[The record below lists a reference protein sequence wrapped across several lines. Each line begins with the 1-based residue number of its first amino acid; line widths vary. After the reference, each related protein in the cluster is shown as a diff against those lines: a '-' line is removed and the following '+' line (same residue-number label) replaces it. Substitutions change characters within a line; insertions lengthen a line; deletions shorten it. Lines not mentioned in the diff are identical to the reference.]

1 MVYGDFCKE
10 GDFVDIKPVMLI
22 VDDVE
27 INRVVL
33 SQFFQQ
39 EYAIVEA
46 ANGRDALNIIETQP
60 VHVVLV
66 DLAMP
71 EMDGFEVLAAVK
83 RNSQYA
89 QIPVIAM
96 TEGRDDYGEARAIEM
111 GAADFIVKPY
121 NPTIVRRRVKNVMA
135 LQENE
140 WRRAEQAAKDQQLIE
155 MHRCVDMDALTGI
168 YNRETFYRR
177 AAEMLKENSGTAYDM
192 IFFDISGFK
201 AVNDLF
207 CMGAGN
213 LVLQTAAAYFRALAG
228 EDGLCSR
235 MEADHFILCLPK
247 ARVDMDAIMDGL
259 DSIIQSL
266 GNSHAIMFY
275 AGVYPVD
282 DPFLPVEQMCD
293 RARMALG
300 YIKGSHVARYACYNS
315 GMSDL
320 LAEEQMM
327 VRNMDFALQERQFC
341 IYLQPVYNL
350 RTNAVA
356 SAEALVRW
364 NHPRHGLILPNRF
377 IPVFERNGFIAR
389 LDRFVWEEACRFL
402 QEQKNSGRQ
411 VIPVSVN
418 VSRLDFY
425 NLDLLDFLLGL
436 MKKYGLETWMLKLE
450 LMERAYT
457 DNPFRL
463 NEVVRAFRA
472 KGFSVA
478 MDNFGSGLSSLSM
491 LKNLP
496 VDMLKIDMA
505 FGHEAEKS
513 ERAGIV
519 LKSLVS
525 MAKKLGMDV
534 AAEGVETKAQADY
547 LAGIGCDMV
556 QGYYYSH
563 PLPEAEFEKLL
574 MCRR

>member
-1 MVYGDFCKE
+1 MDM
-10 GDFVDIKPVMLI
+10 KPVMLI

-39 EYAIVEA
+39 EYTIREA
-46 ANGRDALNIIETQP
+46 VNGRDALKILAAQP
-60 VHVVLV
+60 VCVVLV

-71 EMDGFEVLAAVK
+71 EMDGFEVLAAIK

-96 TEGRDDYGEARAIEM
+96 TECRDDYGEARAIEM

-121 NPTIVRRRVKNVMA
+121 NPTIVRRRVKNVVA

-140 WRRAEQAAKDQQLIE
+140 WRRAEQAARDQQLIE
-155 MHRCVDMDALTGI
+155 MHRCVDMDALTGV
-168 YNRETFYRR
+168 YNRETFYRK
-177 AAEMLKENSGTAYDM
+177 AADMLQKNKTAYDI

-207 CMGAGN
+207 CMDAGN
-213 LVLQTAAAYFRALAG
+213 LVLQTAAAYFRALAA
-228 EDGLCSR
+228 EDGLCGR

-247 ARVDMDAIMDGL
+247 ERVDMDTIMDGL
-259 DSIIQSL
+259 DTIIKSL
-266 GNSHAIMFY
+266 GNSQTVLFY

-282 DPFLPVEQMCD
+282 NVFLPIDQMCS
-293 RARMALG
+293 RARMALNHV
-300 YIKGSHVARYACYNS
+300 KGSHVARYASYTS
-315 GMSDL
+315 GMNDL
-320 LAEEQMM
+320 MAEEQMI
-327 VRNMDFALQERQFC
+327 VRDMDFALQERQFC

-350 RTNAVA
+350 RTQAIV

-364 NHPRHGLILPNRF
+364 NHPRYGMILPNRF
-377 IPVFERNGFIAR
+377 ISVFERNGFISR

-402 QEQKNSGRQ
+402 KEQKQDGRP
-411 VIPVSVN
+411 VLPVSVN

-436 MKKYGLETWMLKLE
+436 LKTYELEPWMLKLE

-457 DNPFRL
+457 DNPFQL
-463 NEVVRAFRA
+463 NQVVRAFRE
-472 KGFSVA
+472 KGFSVII
-478 MDNFGSGLSSLSM
+478 DNFGSGLSSLNM

-496 VDMLKIDMA
+496 VDMLKIDAA

-513 ERAGIV
+513 ARAGIV
-519 LKSLVS
+519 LESLVL
-525 MAKKLGMDV
+525 MAGKLGMDV
-534 AAEGVETKAQADY
+534 VAEGVETKSQADY
-547 LAGIGCDMV
+547 LAGIGCEMI

-563 PLPEAEFEKLL
+563 PLPESAFKSLL
-574 MCRR
+574 LRSRKKVKEVIKK